1 DRFQVTLMDDLF
13 ENKQSIFN
21 ELRRQ
26 SSTRSAVASVSPS
39 VSRNSSLTRSESIKS
54 NKGHNAAAIT
64 KSKSRLESRLQSAVK
79 NQTKTS
85 EPQQKTDADEF
96 YDAEASPTP
105 SRSGTQSSSSGLKRS
120 NSPKKKKWTVVPK
133 EESKEGNEK
142 SKKITSTP
150 VTYRPSNDIIY
161 DKSPSNQS
169 LNDLSSTPPP
179 KFAPSLG
186 RKSSVKDLAKSFEN
200 GSTED
205 LQEPS
210 SRSRSSSPTKAK

>member
-1 DRFQVTLMDDLF
+1 M
-13 ENKQSIFN
+13 
-21 ELRRQ
+21 
-26 SSTRSAVASVSPS
+26 
-39 VSRNSSLTRSESIKS
+39 
-54 NKGHNAAAIT
+54 
-64 KSKSRLESRLQSAVK
+64 K
-79 NQTKTS
+79 NQK
-85 EPQQKTDADEF
+85 
-96 YDAEASPTP
+96 
-105 SRSGTQSSSSGLKRS
+105 L
-120 NSPKKKKWTVVPK
+120 
-133 EESKEGNEK
+133 
-142 SKKITSTP
+142 TSTP